1 MQVRRNAPIVS
12 KTGSAEDKSSLYV
25 VRACVTSPKE
35 DAFNTVMGQTTRN
48 RITQLANQGVQVCP
62 NHIKPCAIGITSN
75 AQQDQ
80 EGKVFCDLN
89 IDRDL
94 PLSHPEA
101 GYPNTEILIRQ
112 IAAGRMQDTSI
123 GGTLE
128 QDTTLDCNVCD
139 ADMLTDLSCEHW
151 PGITYERDIQD
162 PTNPKKTIKEQVRC
176 VPSWENLGIGEISTC
191 WAGANPDAE
200 IMLNRANLMLENGT
214 LHKSMASRLN
224 LFYGLELDLSR
235 AKPDK
240 TIIDMGK
247 NSNTRRKTMPPEETT
262 ETEESTDLSEEE
274 IKALQQKVKDAEAAQ
289 KKAEDERD
297 ALKGDSEE
305 LKTEMETVRKQNI
318 EDYKTMRGANCD
330 SADLKMFEEK
340 QAKLSLAEMKTD
352 AEMLSKALG
361 KEGDEESEESKQR
374 AENKGIFAGR
384 STTDP
389 NNSQHEDERKERGLP
404 SFMRKKE
411 ETN

>member
-1 MQVRRNAPIVS
+1 MAMQVKRNAPIVS

-25 VRACVTSPKE
+25 VRACVTSPAE
-35 DAFNTVMGQTTRN
+35 DAFNTMMGKSTRD
-48 RITQLANQGVQVCP
+48 RITNLANAGVQVCP

-75 AQQDQ
+75 AIQDQ

-128 QDTTLDCNVCD
+128 QDTTLDCNVCN

-151 PGITYERDIQD
+151 PGITYQREVKD

-200 IMLNRANLMLENGT
+200 IMLNRANMMIENG
-214 LHKSMASRLN
+214 LLKKSVAARLN
-224 LFYGLELDLSR
+224 LFYGLDLDLSR

-240 TIIDMGK
+240 TTIDMGK
-247 NSNTRRKTMPPEETT
+247 NSKRRKPMPPEKDELEEETT
-262 ETEESTDLSEEE
+262 ELSAEE
-274 IKALQQKVKDAEAAQ
+274 IAELQQKVKDAEAAQ
-289 KKAEDERD
+289 KKAEEERD

-305 LKTEMETVRKQNI
+305 LKTEMSTVRKQNI
-318 EDYKTMRGANCD
+318 EDYKTMRGENLD
-330 SADLKMFEEK
+330 SADLAMFEEK
-340 QAKLSLAEMKTD
+340 QGKLNLPELKSES
-352 AEMLSKALG
+352 EMLAKALG
-361 KEGDEESEESKQR
+361 KEAGE
-374 AENKGIFAGR
+374 ENKQQAQKQNIFPGR
-384 STTDP
+384 STSDP
-389 NNSQHEDERKERGLP
+389 NNQKHEDDEPTRERGLP
-404 SFMRKKE
+404 SFMRKKKE
-411 ETN
+411 E